1 MRVVTIRRIRLCLAC
16 LLLSLDPTAVFADI
30 ELPQANGGVLELP
43 APVNRIV
50 TLSPH
55 LTELAFAAGAG
66 ARIVATVAFSEY
78 PAAAADIARVGDAFR
93 LDIERIVSLK
103 PDLVIAWQ
111 SGNPQAAVAQ
121 LSALDIAVWSVEI
134 REPAE
139 IPAMVEAIGR
149 AADTVPAAQ
158 RAADV
163 LRHRLASLSTRYR
176 GAEPVDYFYQVDAK
190 PLFTISG
197 KHLISK
203 GLDLC
208 GGRNVFADEPGLAF
222 QISHESVIVADP
234 AAILAPWKQGLS
246 DPLAEWRAWP
256 ALRAVRQDA
265 LFLLPADEISRATP
279 RFLDA
284 LETACARLD
293 GVRKGDSHG

>member
-1 MRVVTIRRIRLCLAC
+1 
-16 LLLSLDPTAVFADI
+16 VFADI

-121 LSALDIAVWSVEI
+121 LGALDIAVWSVEI

-139 IPAMVEAIGR
+139 IPDMVEASGR
-149 AADTVPAAQ
+149 RTYCAT
-158 RAADV
+158 
-163 LRHRLASLSTRYR
+163 
-176 GAEPVDYFYQVDAK
+176 
-190 PLFTISG
+190 
-197 KHLISK
+197 
-203 GLDLC
+203 
-208 GGRNVFADEPGLAF
+208 
-222 QISHESVIVADP
+222 
-234 AAILAPWKQGLS
+234 
-246 DPLAEWRAWP
+246 AWP
-256 ALRAVRQDA
+256 ASPHGTAEQN
-265 LFLLPADEISRATP
+265 PWIISTRWTP
-279 RFLDA
+279 
-284 LETACARLD
+284 
-293 GVRKGDSHG
+293 SHCSPSAEST

>member
-1 MRVVTIRRIRLCLAC
+1 MTIHRIRLCLCLAF
-16 LLLSLDPTAVFADI
+16 LLLALDPAAVFAEI
-30 ELPQANGGVLELP
+30 ELTQADGGVLELP
-43 APVNRIV
+43 GPANRIV

-55 LTELAFAAGAG
+55 LTELVFAAGAG

-78 PAAAADIARVGDAFR
+78 PAAAADIPRVGDAFR

-121 LSALDIAVWSVEI
+121 LGALDIAVWSVEI

-139 IPAMVEAIGR
+139 IPGAVEAIGR
-149 AADTVPAAQ
+149 AADTAPAAQ
-158 RAADV
+158 READM
-163 LRHRLASLSTRYR
+163 LRRRLASLSTRYR
-176 GAEPVDYFYQVDAK
+176 GAERVDYFYQVDAK

-208 GGRNVFADEPGLAF
+208 GGRNVFADESGLAF
-222 QISHESVIVADP
+222 QVSHESVIVADP
-234 AAILAPWKQGLS
+234 AAILAPSGQGLP
-246 DPLAEWRAWP
+246 DPLAAWRAWP
-256 ALRAVRQDA
+256 ALRAVRQNA

-284 LETACARLD
+284 LEIACVRLD
-293 GVRKGDSHG
+293 GVRKGESHG